1 MVRDLNPHPKL
12 SKKLMVRQWLI
23 IVLAFSCL
31 WAARGVETWSD
42 PQLPV
47 KDGIEI
53 WLDGSRQREAVRER
67 GLRPVMEAAPIP
79 IFADGSGHRRDFVQ
93 HVREA
98 MPQYGSRGPLAWVRL
113 DGKDDFLALSEPGLR
128 FTNLT
133 VFLVGTPRTNSGV
146 FRCFF
151 AAAKAGQNDY
161 TSGINVDLGPG
172 PGVTFSSLNV
182 EGAGAGGIVNLIQE
196 RTRLG
201 VPRVLTLTS
210 GMGKD
215 GVKLFAQGK
224 FQGARDRGNSVIHTD
239 SFLLGARLYSNSAEP
254 PHASGFF
261 GGDIAEFLVY
271 GRVLSESERQQVE
284 GYLRTKYGPLFA
296 TSQAAENGAFDPLA
310 PVMEPPAVQVFLP
323 GFASR
328 ELPVKLPNINGV
340 KYRPDGKLV
349 ALGYNGNIHL
359 LSDTD
364 GDGVEDKVEAFW
376 ATNSLRAPIGMAL
389 TPPGYRH
396 GQGVFVAAKGKV
408 SLIVDTNGDDRADKE
423 MVIAEGWKEL
433 SHGVDALGVAVDAEG
448 AVYFGLGVADFTN
461 PYLVDRATGQSRF
474 DLKGERGTILKIAS
488 DLKSREMV
496 CTGIRFPVAL
506 AFNAKGDLF
515 CTDQEGATW
524 LPNGNPLDELLHILP
539 NRHYG
544 FPPRHPKYLPDVID
558 EPSTFDYGPQHQS
571 LCGLNF
577 NPSGEGAKPFGPRA
591 WAGDALLAG
600 YSRGKLYRTKLVST
614 PAGYVAESQL
624 IAALNMLAVDA
635 CVSPRGDLIVA
646 THSGQPD
653 WGSGPTG
660 AGKLFQIRYAEPD
673 APQPLRA
680 WAASLTETRIEFD
693 RPLSAEQARQV
704 VQEAAVVGGKYI
716 VAGERFESL
725 RPGYQ
730 VVQDQLAAERFA
742 LPVLSSQLT
751 TNRRVLLLETARRSQ
766 AIAYAVTLGSFAAAN
781 HSQTVTQHQKIDLA
795 YALAGVEATWSG
807 DNETWAGWLPHFDLE
822 VARTLAAG
830 SGEYA
835 ALWSG
840 LAKPGS
846 LTLRSQLNLWQ
857 MLRSAVQP
865 GSKIDYELPPEEV
878 TLTFGATGDFS
889 LKSPAGVTAAT
900 RGAEGMFTA
909 SIKTMSRS
917 EWLPIELTLKTGGA
931 ALVTRLSWHTS
942 EDARPRALP
951 LHRLILPWA
960 APDTSHP
967 SETTAPL
974 PPELAKANWLKGR
987 RVFFGEKAA
996 CSTCHRIRGEGHL
1009 VGPDLSNLIHRDFRS
1024 VLKDVVTPNATIN
1037 PDHVGYQVELKNGES
1052 VSGVLQRETPGFV
1065 TLAQAGGKTVKI
1077 PRQDIAS
1084 MNASS
1089 LSLMPEGLLEAIGA
1103 EALNDLMKFL
1113 LTSPIEPT
1121 ALQTEAPF
1129 ARAGSE
1135 LPALEPAD
1143 VSKPLRVLLVS
1154 GPKDHGPDEHD
1165 YPLWQQRWSKLLP
1178 LADNVTVS
1186 TASGFPSREALQNA
1200 DVAVFYSN
1208 NPGWSA
1214 VKAADLEAF
1223 QQRGGGLVYVHF
1235 AVDGHGAVRELGDR
1249 IGLAWRS
1256 GRSKFRHG
1264 PLDLALDSTHPIMR
1278 GMSKVHFYD
1287 ESYWDLEGDARS
1299 ITVLATGVEEEAAR
1313 PLMWTREHG
1322 AGRVF
1327 VSILGHYMWTFDDPV
1342 FRLMLLRG
1350 MCWAAHQPVD
1360 RLSELATIGARLS
1373 DGKSAEKE

>member
-1 MVRDLNPHPKL
+1 MVRHW
-12 SKKLMVRQWLI
+12 SI

-42 PQLPV
+42 PQMPV
-47 KDGIEI
+47 KDGLEI

-67 GLRPVMEAAPIP
+67 GLRPVMEAAPMP
-79 IFADGSGHRRDFVQ
+79 MFADGSGHRRDFVQ
-93 HVREA
+93 NVRDA
-98 MPQYGSRGPLAWVRL
+98 MPQYGSRGSLAWVRL
-113 DGKDDFLALSEPGLR
+113 DGKDDFLALSEAGLR

-133 VFLVGTPRTNSGV
+133 VFIVGTPRTNSGM

-182 EGAGAGGIVNLIQE
+182 EGAGAGGIVNLMQE

-210 GMGKD
+210 GPGKD

-224 FQGARDRGNSVIHTD
+224 FQGARDRGNSVIHGD

-284 GYLRTKYGPLFA
+284 GYLTTKYGPLFT
-296 TSQAAENGAFDPLA
+296 TSQVAEGAFDPLA

-323 GFASR
+323 GFVSR
-328 ELPVKLPNINGV
+328 ELPIKLPNINGV

-423 MVIAEGWKEL
+423 MIVAEGWKEL
-433 SHGVDALGVAVDAEG
+433 SHGVDALGVAVDSDG

-474 DLKGERGTILKIAS
+474 DLKGERGTILKIAP
-488 DLKSREMV
+488 DLKSREIV

-506 AFNAKGDLF
+506 AFNAMGDLF

-524 LPNGNPLDELLHILP
+524 LPNGNPLDELLHIVP
-539 NRHYG
+539 NRYYG
-544 FPPRHPKYLPDVID
+544 FPPRHPKYLPSVID

-577 NPSGEGAKPFGPRA
+577 NPTGEGAKLFGPRA
-591 WAGDALLAG
+591 WAGDALIAG
-600 YSRGKLYRTKLVST
+600 YSRGKLYRTKLVKT
-614 PAGYVAESQL
+614 PLGYVAESQL
-624 IAALNMLAVDA
+624 FAALNMLAVDA

-660 AGKLFQIRYAEPD
+660 AGKLFQIRYAEPET
-673 APQPLRA
+673 PQPLRA
-680 WAASLTETRIEFD
+680 WAASPTETRIEFD

-766 AIAYAVTLGSFAAAN
+766 AITYAVTLGSFAAAR
-781 HSQTVTQHQKIDLA
+781 SPQVITQHQKIDLA
-795 YALAGVEATWSG
+795 YSLDGVDATWTG
-807 DNETWAGWLPHFDLE
+807 GGEAWAGWLPHFDLD
-822 VARTLAAG
+822 VARALTTG
-830 SGEYA
+830 SAEYST
-835 ALWSG
+835 LWSG
-840 LAKPGS
+840 LGKPGT
-846 LTLRSQLNLWQ
+846 LALRSQLNLWQ
-857 MLRSAVQP
+857 MFRSAVQP

-878 TLTFGATGDFS
+878 TVTFGSASEFS
-889 LKSPAGVTAAT
+889 LKTPTGVTTAARSPDGT
-900 RGAEGMFTA
+900 FAA
-909 SIKTMSRS
+909 NIKTTSRP

-931 ALVTRLSWHTS
+931 SLATRISWHTA

-951 LHRLILPWA
+951 LHRVILPWA
-960 APDTSHP
+960 TPDTTRP
-967 SETTAPL
+967 AEKVAPL
-974 PPELAKANWLKGR
+974 PSEVAKADWMEGR

-1009 VGPDLSNLIHRDFRS
+1009 VGPDLSNLIHRDYRS
-1024 VLKDVVTPNATIN
+1024 VLKDVVAPNATIN
-1037 PDHVGYQVELKNGES
+1037 PDHVGYEVELKNGES

-1065 TLAQAGGKTVKI
+1065 TLAQAGGKIIKV
-1077 PRQDIAS
+1077 PRGEIV
-1084 MNASS
+1084 S
-1089 LSLMPEGLLEAIGA
+1089 LSAASLSVMPEGLLEAIG
-1103 EALNDLMKFL
+1103 EKGLNELMKFL
-1113 LTSPIEPT
+1113 LTSPIEPA
-1121 ALQTEAPF
+1121 ALQTEGPP
-1129 ARAGSE
+1129 ARASAE
-1135 LPALEPAD
+1135 LPAIGPVD
-1143 VSKPLRVLLVS
+1143 SSKRLRVLLVA

-1165 YPLWQQRWSKLLP
+1165 YPLWQQRWSKLLA
-1178 LADNVTVS
+1178 LAHNVTVS
-1186 TASGFPSREALQNA
+1186 TAPSFPSREALQEV

-1214 VKAADLEAF
+1214 AKAADLEAF
-1223 QQRGGGLVYVHF
+1223 QKRGGGLVYVHF
-1235 AVDGHGAVRELGDR
+1235 AVDGHRAVRELGER

-1256 GRSKFRHG
+1256 GSSRFRHG
-1264 PLDLALDSTHPIMR
+1264 PLELALDSTHPIMR
-1278 GMSKVHFYD
+1278 GFSKAQFYD
-1287 ESYWDLEGDARS
+1287 ESYWKLEGDARS
-1299 ITVLATGVEEEAAR
+1299 ISVLATGVEEEAAQ
-1313 PLMWTREHG
+1313 PLMWTRENG

-1327 VSILGHYMWTFDDPV
+1327 VSILGHYTWTFDDPV

-1350 MCWAAHQPVD
+1350 ISWAAHQPVE
-1360 RLSELATIGARLS
+1360 RLSELATIGARIKES
-1373 DGKSAEKE
+1373 TSAAKE